1 MHNIVIHTALAC
13 FASISLIVLLRNT
26 ALRMGLVD
34 YPGGRKQHEGGVPLV
49 GGIAIYGA
57 FAFSALLI
65 TQTQPLYPFR
75 SLLGGMGVLV
85 LAGALDD
92 MHDLSPLAK
101 LGMQCGAALLM
112 VSWGGVFVP
121 QLGDLF
127 GVGGVFALGNFAVPF
142 TLVCVLGVINALNM
156 TDGVDGL
163 AGGLALVSLL
173 AFAAAL
179 RGAEPRFAAA
189 DHFNPDRRGRR
200 LPVLQ
205 LSQSAASARRRIP
218 RRRRQHGAGLR
229 VVLVRGEPG
238 QGAQCGRS
246 TDRHG
251 VAVGRPVARHGG
263 GHPAPLLSG
272 RSPLS
277 ADRGHL
283 HHLLLRA
290 GLSDTATTLTLLL
303 VAVISAIVGLAIWR
317 YRVPA
322 AWGFYGFMLLIA
334 ATVIATRIAI
344 RHFAEV
350 NSQPTPD
357 DNACVDSP
365 SGTAAQA
372 GSVLTAVTASRA
384 RAGKGRRAALAR
396 GAAWRG

>member
-1 MHNIVIHTALAC
+1 MHNIVIHSALAC

-34 YPGGRKQHEGGVPLV
+34 YPGGRKQHEGGVPVV

-92 MHDLSPLAK
+92 MHDLSPIAK

-127 GVGGVFALGNFAVPF
+127 GVGGVFALGNFAIPF
-142 TLVCVLGVINALNM
+142 TLVCVLGVVNALNM

-173 AFAAAL
+173 AFAALCVAL
-179 RGAEPRFAAA
+179 NLDSTLLMISILIGAVLGFLFFNFRSPMRKRAGVFLGDAGSMALGFAICWFA
-189 DHFNPDRRGRR
+189 
-200 LPVLQ
+200 V
-205 LSQSAASARRRIP
+205 S
-218 RRRRQHGAGLR
+218 
-229 VVLVRGEPG
+229 LVRVPD
-238 QGAQCGRS
+238 AAIPPIS
-246 TDRHG
+246 MVWLMAVPLLDMG
-251 VAVGRPVARHGG
+251 VVILRR
-263 GHPAPLLSG
+263 LLSG
-272 RSPLS
+272 KSPLA
-277 ADRGHL
+277 ADREHL

-290 GLSDTATTLTLLL
+290 GLSDTATTLTLLGAAL
-303 VAVISAIVGLAIWR
+303 LAAGVGLAIWY
-317 YRVPA
+317 YRIPA
-322 AWGFYGFMLLIA
+322 AWGFYGFIA
-334 ATVIATRIAI
+334 LMAITTAVAQRATHR
-344 RHFAEV
+344 FARMDSQVPPEV
-350 NSQPTPD
+350 AGEPAPEIDQP
-357 DNACVDSP
+357 
-365 SGTAAQA
+365 AQA
-372 GSVLTAVTASRA
+372 GSVFVLGDNELRESRK
-384 RAGKGRRAALAR
+384 R
-396 GAAWRG
+396 

>member
-34 YPGGRKQHEGGVPLV
+34 YPGGRKQHEGGVPVV

-112 VSWGGVFVP
+112 VSWGGVYVP

-127 GVGGVFALGNFAVPF
+127 GIGGVFALANFAIPF
-142 TLVCVLGVINALNM
+142 TLVCVLGAINAMNM

-173 AFAAAL
+173 AFATLCIAL
-179 RGAEPRFAAA
+179 NLDSPLLMISILIGAVVGFLFFNFRNPLRPRAVVFLGDAGSMALGFALCWFAVSLA
-189 DHFNPDRRGRR
+189 R
-200 LPVLQ
+200 LPD
-205 LSQSAASARRRIP
+205 AAIPPIAMVWLMAVPLLDMGVVILRR
-218 RRRRQHGAGLR
+218 
-229 VVLVRGEPG
+229 
-238 QGAQCGRS
+238 
-246 TDRHG
+246 
-251 VAVGRPVARHGG
+251 
-263 GHPAPLLSG
+263 LLSG
-272 RSPLS
+272 KSPLS
-277 ADRGHL
+277 ADREHL

-290 GLSDTATTLTLLL
+290 GFTDTGTTLTLLGA
-303 VAVISAIVGLAIWR
+303 AVLTSGIGLALWY
-317 YRVPA
+317 YRIPA
-322 AWGFYGFMLLIA
+322 AWGFYGFIALLA
-334 ATVIATRIAI
+334 VT
-344 RHFAEV
+344 
-350 NSQPTPD
+350 
-357 DNACVDSP
+357 
-365 SGTAAQA
+365 TAAAQRATHRLAHLDLQA
-372 GSVLTAVTASRA
+372 PPGAGDGTVPDIDQPNHPGSVFVLGDNELRESRK
-384 RAGKGRRAALAR
+384 R
-396 GAAWRG
+396 

>member
-34 YPGGRKQHEGGVPLV
+34 YPGGRKQHEGGVPVV

-92 MHDLSPLAK
+92 MHDLSPIAK

-127 GVGGVFALGNFAVPF
+127 GIGGVFALGNFAIPF

-173 AFAAAL
+173 AFALLCVAL
-179 RGAEPRFAAA
+179 NLDSSLLMISILIGAVLGFLFFNFRSPLRQRAGVFLGDAGSMALGFALCWFAVSLA
-189 DHFNPDRRGRR
+189 
-200 LPVLQ
+200 
-205 LSQSAASARRRIP
+205 RIP
-218 RRRRQHGAGLR
+218 DAAVPPIAMVWLLAVPLLDMSVVIVRR
-229 VVLVRGEPG
+229 
-238 QGAQCGRS
+238 
-246 TDRHG
+246 
-251 VAVGRPVARHGG
+251 
-263 GHPAPLLSG
+263 LLSG

-283 HHLLLRA
+283 HHILLRA

-303 VAVISAIVGLAIWR
+303 VSAICAGIGLAIWR
-317 YRVPA
+317 YQISS
-322 AWGFYGFMLLIA
+322 AWSFYGFVLLVA
-334 ATVIATRIAI
+334 VTTTATRIAT
-344 RHFAEV
+344 RHFEEL
-350 NSQPTPD
+350 NSQPAPD
-357 DNACVDSP
+357 DSEFVIPDSER
-365 SGTAAQA
+365 TAQA
-372 GSVLTAVTASRA
+372 GSVLTLGDSELRESRK
-384 RAGKGRRAALAR
+384 R
-396 GAAWRG
+396 

>member
-173 AFAAAL
+173 AFALLCVAL
-179 RGAEPRFAAA
+179 NLDSPLLIISILIGAVVGFLFFNFRSPLRPRAGVFLGDAGSMGLGFALCWFA
-189 DHFNPDRRGRR
+189 
-200 LPVLQ
+200 V
-205 LSQSAASARRRIP
+205 S
-218 RRRRQHGAGLR
+218 
-229 VVLVRGEPG
+229 LVRVPN
-238 QGAQCGRS
+238 A
-246 TDRHG
+246 D
-251 VAVGRPVARHGG
+251 VPPIAMVWLLAV
-263 GHPAPLLSG
+263 PLLDMAVVILRRVLSG

-322 AWGFYGFMLLIA
+322 AWGFYGYMLLIA
-334 ATVIATRIAI
+334 ATIMGTRIATRNLAQM
-344 RHFAEV
+344 
-350 NSQPTPD
+350 NPQPTPD
-357 DNACVDSP
+357 DVVPDAER
-365 SGTAAQA
+365 TAQA
-372 GSVLTAVTASRA
+372 GTVLAVGERELRESRK
-384 RAGKGRRAALAR
+384 R
-396 GAAWRG
+396 